1 MNNSKAFWKYFL
13 TTFGLILVLFPF
25 MWMLITS
32 IKPEGEAL
40 LISLP
45 KRITFDNYKKVL
57 FSYKFYRYFLNSL
70 IIASS
75 SALISTAIATL
86 AAYGFAKKDFHLK
99 NVFFW
104 FFISSMMVPGLLYV
118 IPQFLIVYGL
128 RWINRYEGM
137 IIPHLAN
144 VFGMFLITQFLK
156 DVPDSLLESAR
167 IDGAPEY
174 KIIMKIV
181 LPLVLPV
188 VATVFLLNFQF
199 HWANFL
205 WQLLIAQ
212 TESMYTVPVGL
223 AMFKSAHEEAYALK
237 MAASTISLLPIIM
250 LFFLAQRYFI
260 EGITQGALKE

>member
-1 MNNSKAFWKYFL
+1 MSKRVSFWKFFL
-13 TTFGLILVLFPF
+13 LTFFLIVVMFPF
-25 MWMLITS
+25 FWMIVTS
-32 IKPEGEAL
+32 LKPEGEAL
-40 LISLP
+40 IISLP
-45 KRITFDNYKKVL
+45 KKLTLDNYKKIFL
-57 FSYKFYRYFLNSL
+57 QYKFYRYFINSL
-70 IIASS
+70 IVATVSAFVSTILAS
-75 SALISTAIATL
+75 L
-86 AAYGFAKKDFHLK
+86 AGYAFAKKEFPLK
-99 NVFFW
+99 NFLFW
-104 FFISSMMVPGLLYV
+104 LFVSSMMVPGLLYV
-118 IPQFLIVYGL
+118 IPQFLIVYQF

-156 DVPDSLLESAR
+156 DLPDSILESAR

-174 KIIMKIV
+174 KIFLRIV
-181 LPLVLPV
+181 VPLTMPII
-188 VATVFLLNFQF
+188 ATVFLLNFQF

-205 WQLLIAQ
+205 WQLLVAQ

-237 MAASTISLLPIIM
+237 MAASTVSLLPIVL

>member
-1 MNNSKAFWKYFL
+1 MKRTVFWKYFFISL
-13 TTFGLILVLFPF
+13 FLIICLFPF
-25 MWMLITS
+25 FWMLITS
-32 IKPEGEAL
+32 LKPEGEAL

-45 KRITFDNYKKVL
+45 TRITLDNYKKVL
-57 FSYKFYRYFLNSL
+57 LQYNFYRYFLNSL
-70 IIASS
+70 IVATISAMVSTLFAS
-75 SALISTAIATL
+75 L
-86 AAYGFAKKDFHLK
+86 AAYAFAKKEFPLK
-99 NVFFW
+99 NFLFW

-118 IPQFLIVYGL
+118 IPQFLIVYQF

-137 IIPHLAN
+137 IVPHLAN

-174 KIIMKIV
+174 QIFLKIV
-181 LPLVLPV
+181 IPLTLPV
-188 VATVFLLNFQF
+188 IATVFLLNFQF

-205 WQLLIAQ
+205 WQLLVAQ

-237 MAASTISLLPIIM
+237 MAASTVSLMPIVI

>member
-1 MNNSKAFWKYFL
+1 MRRIPFWKYFVA
-13 TTFGLILVLFPF
+13 TFLLIICLFPF
-25 MWMLITS
+25 FWMLITS
-32 IKPEGEAL
+32 FKPEGEAL

-45 KRITFDNYKKVL
+45 KRITIDNYRKI
-57 FSYKFYRYFLNSL
+57 FFQYRFYKYFINSF
-70 IIASS
+70 IVATT
-75 SALISTAIATL
+75 SALVSTLLASL
-86 AAYGFAKKDFHLK
+86 AAYGFAKKEFPLK
-99 NVFFW
+99 NFLFW

-118 IPQFLIVYGL
+118 IPQFLIVYQF

-137 IIPHLAN
+137 IVPHLAN

-156 DVPDSLLESAR
+156 DLPDSLLESAR
-167 IDGAPEY
+167 IDGASEI
-174 KIIMKIV
+174 KIFVKIV
-181 LPLVLPV
+181 IPLALPV

-205 WQLLIAQ
+205 WQLLVAQ

-237 MAASTISLLPIIM
+237 MAASTVSLLPIM
-250 LFFLAQRYFI
+250 VLFFIAQRYFI

>member
-1 MNNSKAFWKYFL
+1 MKRTVFWKYFFISL
-13 TTFGLILVLFPF
+13 FLIICLFPF
-25 MWMLITS
+25 FWMLITS
-32 IKPEGEAL
+32 LKPEGEAL

-45 KRITFDNYKKVL
+45 TRITLDNYKNVL
-57 FSYKFYRYFLNSL
+57 LQYNFYRYFLNSL
-70 IIASS
+70 IVATISAMVSTLFAS
-75 SALISTAIATL
+75 L
-86 AAYGFAKKDFHLK
+86 AAYAFAKKEFPLK
-99 NVFFW
+99 NFLFW

-118 IPQFLIVYGL
+118 IPQFLIVYQF

-137 IIPHLAN
+137 IVPHLAN

-174 KIIMKIV
+174 QIFLKIV
-181 LPLVLPV
+181 MPLTLPV
-188 VATVFLLNFQF
+188 IATVFLLNFQF

-205 WQLLIAQ
+205 WQLLVAQ

-237 MAASTISLLPIIM
+237 MAASTVSLMPIVI

>member
-1 MNNSKAFWKYFL
+1 MRRIPFWKYFVA
-13 TTFGLILVLFPF
+13 TFLLIICLFPF
-25 MWMLITS
+25 FWMLITS
-32 IKPEGEAL
+32 FKPEGEAL

-45 KRITFDNYKKVL
+45 KRITIDNYRKI
-57 FSYKFYRYFLNSL
+57 FFQYRFYKYFVNSF
-70 IIASS
+70 IVATT
-75 SALISTAIATL
+75 SALVSTLLASL
-86 AAYGFAKKDFHLK
+86 AAYGFAKREFPLK
-99 NVFFW
+99 NFLFW

-118 IPQFLIVYGL
+118 IPQFLIVYQF

-137 IIPHLAN
+137 IVPHLAN

-156 DVPDSLLESAR
+156 DLPDSLLESAR
-167 IDGAPEY
+167 IDGASEI
-174 KIIMKIV
+174 KIFVKIV
-181 LPLVLPV
+181 IPLALPV

-205 WQLLIAQ
+205 WQLLVAQ

-237 MAASTISLLPIIM
+237 MAASTVSLLPIM
-250 LFFLAQRYFI
+250 VLFFIAQRYFI

>member
-1 MNNSKAFWKYFL
+1 MKRTVFWKYFFISL
-13 TTFGLILVLFPF
+13 FLIICLFPF
-25 MWMLITS
+25 FWMLITS
-32 IKPEGEAL
+32 LKPEGEAL

-45 KRITFDNYKKVL
+45 TRITLDNYKKVL
-57 FSYKFYRYFLNSL
+57 LQYNFYRYFLNSL
-70 IIASS
+70 IVATISAMVSTLFAS
-75 SALISTAIATL
+75 L
-86 AAYGFAKKDFHLK
+86 AAYAFAKKEFPLK
-99 NVFFW
+99 NFLFW

-118 IPQFLIVYGL
+118 IPQFLIVYQF

-137 IIPHLAN
+137 IVPHLAN

-174 KIIMKIV
+174 QIFLKIV
-181 LPLVLPV
+181 MPLTLPV
-188 VATVFLLNFQF
+188 IATVFLLNFQF

-205 WQLLIAQ
+205 WQLLVAQ

-237 MAASTISLLPIIM
+237 MAASTVSLMPIVI

>member
-1 MNNSKAFWKYFL
+1 MKNFWRYFIVTL
-13 TTFGLILVLFPF
+13 FLLVVLFPF
-25 MWMLITS
+25 FWMLITS
-32 IKPEGEAL
+32 VKPEGEAL

-45 KRITFDNYKKVL
+45 SRVTFENYRKVL
-57 FSYKFYRYFLNSL
+57 FSYKFYRYFLNSF
-70 IIASS
+70 IIATL
-75 SALISTAIATL
+75 SAFFSTIIAML
-86 AAYGFAKKDFHLK
+86 AAYGFAKKDFPMKTPL
-99 NVFFW
+99 FW
-104 FFISSMMVPGLLYV
+104 FFMASMMVPGLLYV
-118 IPQFLIVYGL
+118 IPQFLIVYQL
-128 RWINRYEGM
+128 RWINRFEGM

-156 DVPDSLLESAR
+156 DVPDSLIESAK

-174 KIIMKIV
+174 RVLIHIV
-181 LPLVLPV
+181 FPLILPI

-223 AMFKSAHEEAYALK
+223 AMFKSAHEEAYTLK
-237 MAASTISLLPIIM
+237 MAASTISLLPIVV
-250 LFFLAQRYFI
+250 LFFIAQRYFI

>member
-1 MNNSKAFWKYFL
+1 MRRIPFWKYFVA
-13 TTFGLILVLFPF
+13 TFLLIICLFPF
-25 MWMLITS
+25 FWMLITS
-32 IKPEGEAL
+32 FKPEGEAL

-45 KRITFDNYKKVL
+45 KRITIDNYRKI
-57 FSYKFYRYFLNSL
+57 FFQYRFYKYFVNSF
-70 IIASS
+70 IVATT
-75 SALISTAIATL
+75 SALVSTLLASL
-86 AAYGFAKKDFHLK
+86 AAYGFAKKEFPLK
-99 NVFFW
+99 NFLFW

-118 IPQFLIVYGL
+118 IPQFLIVYQF

-137 IIPHLAN
+137 IVPHLAN

-156 DVPDSLLESAR
+156 DLPDSLLESAR
-167 IDGAPEY
+167 IDGASEI
-174 KIIMKIV
+174 KIFVKIV
-181 LPLVLPV
+181 IPLALPV

-205 WQLLIAQ
+205 WQLLVAQ

-237 MAASTISLLPIIM
+237 MAASTVSLLPIM
-250 LFFLAQRYFI
+250 VLFFIAQRYFI